1 MMQLAKN
8 QPTSEITIYAGIFCK
23 LWSVRDRF
31 TLVPQH
37 VHQHS
42 HISLIVQGEVR
53 VWRGDECLGD
63 FKAPAM
69 IKIHARAPHGFLTL
83 TDDVTIACIHNADHA
98 DPEGEPV
105 IAERGDLILED

>member
-1 MMQLAKN
+1 MRRAEH

-31 TLVPQH
+31 TLLPQH

-63 FKAPAM
+63 FKAPAA
-69 IKIHARAPHGFLTL
+69 IKIHAHAPHAFLTL
-83 TDDVTIACIHNADHA
+83 TDDVMIACIHNADHA
-98 DPEGEPV
+98 DPDGAPV
-105 IAERGDLILED
+105 IAAEHQLVED